1 MRLAFV
7 TSGDGPEEFGETMP
21 ATNLTQNLNAVAA
34 ATPDGDSFA
43 LVARQPVYGKAL
55 TVVAY
60 ELQYASAHT
69 GATGGAREDALRMLA
84 DAALEIGLDRLAG
97 ALPVYI
103 GYPRELLVAATPLS
117 LHPDRVIIEIPG
129 LLVADEPALRGIR
142 ALRERGHHIALDDYA
157 PLLTR
162 PELLDLVD
170 VVKIPLTDFEPAQL
184 ATLAPELIR
193 RGLKLIAKSVATIEQ
208 FEQATQLGFDGF
220 QGDFLQRPEQF
231 QSQRAPRNGFA
242 TLRLVATLQNPDCT
256 MREVEQLLS
265 QDLSMSY
272 RVLRCINSSYY
283 GLAQK
288 VDSIRQALVLL
299 GMDNLRQ
306 LCTLAAMQ
314 QLENRPPSLFVT
326 AMARAH
332 MCEQLARLAGQTPGA
347 PFFITGLFSMLDVLM
362 GLPMAKI
369 VDELPLAPAIENALV
384 AGEGDAGAALACAK
398 AYESATWIHARYRD
412 IAPHLIRAAYLDAVY
427 GAEQALLQMQAPGAG
442 MAAPAVRPGRR

>member
-1 MRLAFV
+1 MKNI
-7 TSGDGPEEFGETMP
+7 P
-21 ATNLTQNLNAVAA
+21 AVAA
-34 ATPDGDSFA
+34 ATPDAESVA
-43 LVARQPVYGKAL
+43 LVARQPIYGKAM
-55 TVVAY
+55 TVIAY
-60 ELQYASAHT
+60 ELQYAAARPRAP
-69 GATGGAREDALRMLA
+69 GAVPKEDALRMLA
-84 DAALEIGLDRLAG
+84 DAALDIGLDRLAG
-97 ALPVYI
+97 ALPVHI
-103 GYPRELLVAATPLS
+103 AYPRELLVAEKPLS
-117 LHPDRVIIEIPG
+117 LHPDRVIIGIPG

-142 ALRERGHHIALDDYA
+142 ALRERGHHIALGDFA

-170 VVKIPLTDFEPAQL
+170 VVKVPLSVLEPSQL
-184 ATLAPELIR
+184 AAVAPELIR
-193 RGLKLIAKSVATIEQ
+193 RGLKLIATSVTTIEQ
-208 FEQATQLGFDGF
+208 FEQASQLGFDGF

-231 QSQRAPRNGFA
+231 HSQRAPRNGLG

-256 MREVEQLLS
+256 MREVEQLIS

-272 RVLRCINSSYY
+272 RVLRCINSSYF
-283 GLAQK
+283 GLPQK

-306 LCTLAAMQ
+306 LCTLAALQ

-332 MCEQLARLAGQTPGA
+332 MCEQLARLAGQTPTA

-362 GLPMAKI
+362 GMPMAKI
-369 VDELPLAPAIENALV
+369 VDELPLAPAVENALV
-384 AGEGDAGAALACAK
+384 AGDGDAGAALACAK

-442 MAAPAVRPGRR
+442 IAASQPVRPGRR